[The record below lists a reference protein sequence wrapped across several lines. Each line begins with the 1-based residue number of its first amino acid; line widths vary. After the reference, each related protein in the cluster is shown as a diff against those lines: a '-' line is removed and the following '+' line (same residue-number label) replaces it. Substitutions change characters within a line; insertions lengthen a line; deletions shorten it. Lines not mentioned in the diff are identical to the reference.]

1 MTIERKLAVP
11 TGYDPAANPR
21 VASFAAQLDD
31 QLSSLK
37 KAVAGLETRHLEWQ
51 PSPGVNTIGMLL
63 AHLAVVDI
71 WWMRIA
77 PREIPAEPDGEKI
90 MLETIAI
97 RMDDDGLPLAADGR
111 HPASLAGRNLYDYL
125 RMLDEA
131 RAVTHSELRQWRE
144 EDLATTYRLRDRII
158 TREWTVYHVLEHFC
172 GHYGQIRLLKHLM
185 VDEGALVR
193 TEHGTQ

>member
-1 MTIERKLAVP
+1 MAIERRLIAP
-11 TGYDPAANPR
+11 AGYDPDVNPR

-37 KAVAGLETRHLEWQ
+37 KDVAGLETRHLEWQ
-51 PSPGVNTIGMLL
+51 PHPGVNTIGMLL

-77 PREIPAEPDGEKI
+77 PREVPAEPEGEQI
-90 MLETIAI
+90 MQESIGI

-111 HPASLAGRNLYDYL
+111 HPASLAGRKAGDYL
-125 RMLDEA
+125 QMLDQA
-131 RAVTHSELRQWRE
+131 RAVTHSELKRWSDD
-144 EDLATTYRLRDRII
+144 DLATTYQLRDRII

-172 GHYGQIRLLKHLM
+172 GHYGQIRLLKHWM
-185 VDEGALVR
+185 VDEGLLP
-193 TEHGTQ
+193 